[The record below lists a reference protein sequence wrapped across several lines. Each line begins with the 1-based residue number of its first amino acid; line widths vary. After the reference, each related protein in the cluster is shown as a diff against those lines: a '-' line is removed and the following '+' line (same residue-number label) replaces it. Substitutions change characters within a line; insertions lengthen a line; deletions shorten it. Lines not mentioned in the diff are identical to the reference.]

1 MKTWKKL
8 LSLFLAVL
16 MLCGTLTGLVV
27 TVSADETT
35 AATDGTADDAT
46 TEDTSDT
53 VDYLNQVFANPE
65 EKLATMK
72 LKLEKGNFRLYC
84 DEYSGEVAVYN
95 TKTGQI
101 LSTNPYD
108 VGVGRSSGTA
118 ITEEVKK
125 RLLSQIIIEYESN
138 GNPDTYYSY
147 TYAAERDQ
155 ITVKNIRNGI
165 RVEYIIGREEAR
177 HLVPRMITDQSFR
190 TKILGPII
198 ENMGLQPYLVELG
211 LLQPDQDPSELDLA
225 SVPTDVFNGNLT
237 AFPFAFKQLI
247 NWYGG
252 QAGKK
257 SIAGQKTDSL
267 KQALI
272 AKYPVLK
279 KQPDMEFWV
288 LDSGITSVNLEKQE
302 QTIKTYAPD
311 YSYEDL
317 DADHQETEY
326 ESNETNPPVF
336 KMALEYT
343 LEVGDDGTI
352 DGLTVRMPVNGLSF
366 NESLYQLTSI
376 SILPY
381 MGCGNN
387 TYDGYVFFPD
397 GSGTLFAMEDLRD
410 NTSEQNVASKVYGED
425 YAYYKLREYTYRQ
438 TVRYPV
444 FGIVEESVYYNCSWY
459 NNATGTDESRC
470 ISGVIYDKIK
480 NAEAAGTTL
489 TDSTLK
495 EIQTI
500 LSKDDLTIEKV
511 VKKNGFAA
519 IIEEGDALATMKY
532 HHGGS
537 LYNYD
542 TLMLS
547 FEPRPQDSYNLADS
561 ISVGTNSE
569 WTVVTDRKYTG
580 NFKLHY
586 VMLSDQ
592 VEDSEEEE
600 DSTVLAEL
608 AAQEDSIALATGV
621 NADGSYAPSWM
632 GMAYVYRDY
641 LEKKGLLAK
650 LTSEETSGD
659 IPLYIET
666 FGSLYTTEKIASIP
680 VSVKKALTSAAD
692 VITMYEELQEANI
705 KNVNFKLTGYA
716 NGGMDSKVPY
726 NLKWEKSVSKGEDE
740 NGDKVTMEDLFD
752 YAADSD
758 GLELF
763 PDFDFAYVS
772 ETGWFDGLS
781 LRKHVV
787 RTIDDRY
794 VSKKEYEPTTQKFVS
809 YYQLA
814 ISPAYFSHFYE
825 KFLGKYLEYNVSGIS
840 VATLGNAL
848 NSDFD
853 EDEPYNREDS
863 RTFVKKALEYISSQ
877 DLDIMVEG
885 GNAYTW
891 KYIQHI
897 LDAPLDSSQFLV
909 SSYSVPFLGVVL
921 HSYMNYAGSPLN
933 MEGNV
938 NYAKLKAI
946 ESGASP
952 YFILAFDN
960 TDILKDYYVWSHYYS
975 VRYDIWKDDVVEL
988 YNELNEALKDVQDK
1002 TIVKH
1007 EFLSGLRVPDL
1018 DELEGDMDDLF
1029 DAALDYQQNQAEYE
1043 QALRS
1048 QEVSEARKIVT
1059 TTEEKVAE
1067 YLKNCLSNYGSGM
1080 SGAAYALGHTEKVSE
1095 KLLANYVEA
1104 DAAYKQAQAEYDA
1117 ALENGT
1123 DAAELEACKAV
1134 AEGAKDSRDSAFK
1147 ALRSQ
1152 IKNAALAIRAL
1163 EEDYQKTAELL
1174 EALDAG
1180 VQLIRNTPDIYQ
1192 SIVDDVEERQAA
1204 ILEKM
1209 ELEQGIELK
1218 FAADKIVMDTFFSTH
1233 IALLMASTNGTSYG
1247 KQAGI
1252 VGKAENLYDLLVSGE
1267 FGLMKGNDV
1276 EYTLLRY
1283 LDENKTLTDAQL
1295 DEKYGLTDLKDGETS
1310 LSGLVKYARELFGTT
1325 YEFDP
1330 VLSDEKGEDGFSE
1343 VDKHILS
1350 YYYAKL
1356 YKRVDSI
1363 ASTNLSILP
1372 TLENNFT
1379 VSSKLIEVTDSEG
1392 NVITCK
1398 PTTDNRAEVI
1408 TSIKTSMQKA
1418 LADHID
1424 GIKDGDY
1431 KNGLD
1436 DLIEEQVQQAK
1447 KTIENRAPGK
1457 SDKPVVYTTPETL
1470 EEDLRVFLEAYC
1482 YVLMVQNYAPR
1493 KSTVSALSIVT
1504 TTYTTDTSINMLV
1517 TDLTAAGVTTDDCT
1531 AAVTWLCT
1539 VEQKL
1544 DRIVAGMKWLDQDD
1558 AATQATVK
1566 AELQKAYLKGVAAAL
1581 KITKLPSDATLPFKS
1596 EKNTKNTELS
1606 EALIERFT
1614 TEGVLGLDLTS
1625 LDLTSYVTEIKD
1637 LLDTEGYELT
1647 EKNEGED
1654 PYDYDALAAQFVNA
1668 SYLVALSQ
1676 YVSEQ
1681 TAQTYYVDE
1690 KMGTMDK
1697 EVRDAV
1703 AEMRETI
1710 ANALPTDATAFDV
1723 YDAILK
1729 ALGSTEDSVAQLTGA
1744 IADKV
1749 DYYISDTKQ
1758 SMAADVQNYYIYL
1771 LFQSF
1776 SEELAMEEPLL
1787 TIYVEDKNGAQVPL
1801 TDKDTKYQN
1810 IIGKNVIGKV
1820 VDDKIAELIAQAK
1833 DRAAR
1838 GELADYSLAL
1848 TDEEMDAWVESVYQ
1862 KIEDARYLTASENQ
1876 KPENVAQLK
1885 SDIKAYLQYQYYT
1898 QLTDANGKLSVA
1910 NKQTEFHVAEVYG
1923 RNLYEAATG
1932 TTIAGEQ
1939 TGENSLKGLVYYFI
1953 PELCG
1958 DDANKEYLDGLFN
1971 GGSTIDEEDE
1981 EEDSKY
1987 ITNDGRIVAVTYGS
2001 KNGSSYTNDKTFLL
2015 NYNNFSVSVRYD
2027 DVTYTIPAYGYVVV
2041 TH

>member
-46 TEDTSDT
+46 TEDTTNT

-108 VGVGRSSGTA
+108 VGVGSSSGTA
-118 ITEEVKK
+118 VSEDMKK
-125 RLLSQIIIEYESN
+125 DLLSQIIIEYESN
-138 GNPDTYYSY
+138 GKPDTYDSY

-198 ENMGLQPYLVELG
+198 ENMGLRPYMVELG
-211 LLQPDQDPSELDLA
+211 LLQEDQDPSELDLA
-225 SVPTDVFNGNLT
+225 SVPADVFNGNSQ

-247 NWYGG
+247 NWYYG
-252 QAGKK
+252 QNGKK
-257 SIAGQKTDSL
+257 SIANQKTDSL

-326 ESNETNPPVF
+326 ESSETNPPVF

-343 LEVGDDGTI
+343 LDVGDDGTI

-410 NTSEQNVASKVYGED
+410 NTSEQNAASKVYGED
-425 YAYYKLREYTYRQ
+425 YAYYKLKDYTYQQ

-444 FGIVEESVYYNCSWY
+444 YGIVEESVYYNCSWSDT
-459 NNATGTDESRC
+459 ATGNDESRC

-489 TDSTLK
+489 TDSELK
-495 EIQTI
+495 KIQDI
-500 LSKDDLTIEKV
+500 LKKDDLTIEKV

-537 LYNYD
+537 KYNYD

-547 FEPRPQDSYNLADS
+547 FEPRPKDSYNLADS

-592 VEDSEEEE
+592 IEESEEEE
-600 DSTVLAEL
+600 GSAALTEL

-621 NADGSYAPSWM
+621 NSDGSYAPSWM

-641 LEKKGLLAK
+641 LEKKGLLSK

-666 FGSLYTTEKIASIP
+666 FGSLYTTEKFASIP
-680 VSVKKALTSAAD
+680 VSVKRALTSAAD
-692 VITMYEELQEANI
+692 VITMYEELQEADI

-716 NGGMDSKVPY
+716 NGGMYSKVPY

-740 NGDKVTMEDLFD
+740 NGDKVTMSDLFD

-921 HSYMNYAGSPLN
+921 HSYLNYAGSPLN

-952 YFILAFDN
+952 YFILAYDN
-960 TDILKDYYVWSHYYS
+960 TDILKDYYTWSHYYS

-1029 DAALDYQQNQAEYE
+1029 DAAMDYQQNQAEYE

-1048 QEVSEARKIVT
+1048 QEVSDARKIVT
-1059 TTEEKVAE
+1059 TTEERVNE
-1067 YLKNCLSNYGSGM
+1067 YLKNCLSNYGNGM
-1080 SGAAYALGHTEKVSE
+1080 SGAAYALAHTDRVSE
-1095 KLLANYVEA
+1095 KLLADYMEA

-1117 ALENGT
+1117 ALENGA

-1134 AEGAKDSRDSAFK
+1134 IEGAKDSRDSAFK
-1147 ALRSQ
+1147 KLRPQ
-1152 IKNAALAIRAL
+1152 IKNAASAIRAL

-1180 VQLIRNTPDIYQ
+1180 VQLIRNTPGIYQ
-1192 SIVDDVEERQAA
+1192 SIVNDVEERQAA

-1209 ELEQGIELK
+1209 ELEQGIEFK
-1218 FAADKIVMDTFFSTH
+1218 NAADKIVMDTFLSTH

-1252 VGKAENLYDLLVSGE
+1252 VGKAENLYDLLCSGE

-1283 LDENKTLTDAQL
+1283 LEENKTLTDAQL

-1330 VLSDEKGEDGFSE
+1330 VLSDEKGEEDFSE

-1350 YYYAKL
+1350 YYYYKL
-1356 YKRVDSI
+1356 YKRAGSI
-1363 ASTNLSILP
+1363 ASTSLSILP

-1379 VSSKLIEVTDSEG
+1379 ISSKLIEVTDSEG
-1392 NVITCK
+1392 NVMTCK
-1398 PTTDNRAEVI
+1398 PTKDNRDEVI
-1408 TSIKTSMQKA
+1408 SSIKGSMKEA
-1418 LADHID
+1418 LDNYVGSITD
-1424 GIKDGDY
+1424 GNY

-1436 DLIEEQVQQAK
+1436 AVIKEQVKEAK
-1447 KTIENRAPGK
+1447 KTIESRAPGK

-1482 YVLMVQNYAPR
+1482 YVLMVQTYAPR

-1504 TTYTTDTSINMLV
+1504 TTYTTDTSINTLV
-1517 TDLTAAGVTTDDCT
+1517 ADRMAAMTAADVTTDDY
-1531 AAVTWLCT
+1531 AAVVAWLQSDSTT
-1539 VEQKL
+1539 VDRKL
-1544 DRIVAGMKWLDQDD
+1544 DRIMAGMKWLDPNDI
-1558 AATQATVK
+1558 ATKATVK
-1566 AELQKAYLKGVAAAL
+1566 AELQKAYLKGIVAAL
-1581 KITKLPSDATLPFKS
+1581 KITELPSDAKLPFKS
-1596 EKNTKNTELS
+1596 DKNPKNTTLS
-1606 EALIERFT
+1606 NDLIERF
-1614 TEGVLGLDLTS
+1614 EEASVLGLDLA
-1625 LDLTSYVTEIKD
+1625 SYVTEIKA

-1647 EKNEGED
+1647 AKKDGED
-1654 PYDYDALAAQFVNA
+1654 SYNYEALATQFVNA

-1676 YVSEQ
+1676 Q

-1703 AEMRETI
+1703 ADMHETI
-1710 ANALPTDATAFDV
+1710 VSALPADATAFDV

-1729 ALGSTEDSVAQLTGA
+1729 ALGNTEDSVAQLTGE

-1776 SEELAMEEPLL
+1776 SEELAMEAPLL
-1787 TIYVEDKNGAQVPL
+1787 TVYVEDKNGDQAPL
-1801 TDKDTKYQN
+1801 TDEDTKYQN
-1810 IIGKNVIGKV
+1810 IIGKNVIGKL
-1820 VDDKIAELIAQAK
+1820 VDDKIDELIAQAK

-1838 GELADYSLAL
+1838 GELADYSLTL

-1862 KIEDARYLTASENQ
+1862 KIEDGRYLTASENQ
-1876 KPENVAQLK
+1876 KPENVALLK

-1898 QLTDANGKLSVA
+1898 QLTDFNGKLSVA
-1910 NKQTEFHVAEVYG
+1910 NSWMGFHVAEVYG

-1932 TTIAGEQ
+1932 TTTAGEQ

-1958 DDANKEYLDGLFN
+1958 DDADKEYLDGLFSS
-1971 GGSTIDEEDE
+1971 GSTIDDVDD